1 MIDPLPEEYREFLT
15 VMGLADE
22 FTLEMA
28 RRITGLA
35 GAEEILVTLTEQ
47 NAFVTRLPDNRSFR
61 FHHMM
66 KECTERA
73 FATLEEG
80 KQSATVTVTEHGMRQ
95 STCICMRSKFY

>member
-1 MIDPLPEEYREFLT
+1 MKMFATAMIDPLPEEYREFLT

-47 NAFVTRLPDNRSFR
+47 NAL
-61 FHHMM
+61 
-66 KECTERA
+66 
-73 FATLEEG
+73 
-80 KQSATVTVTEHGMRQ
+80 
-95 STCICMRSKFY
+95 